1 MREPCSCTDRLTIG
15 RVKNSPFL
23 GLAET
28 RVAHLRQLS
37 HHMRSLEWETASLA
51 DVEREI
57 PELELA
63 MAVYRR
69 LHSTPAAEASA
80 EPATAAVSA
89 TKAGA
94 KAPAAAKARSTA
106 RRPAARRPG
115 ARRSSAEADPPS
127 FKEFAL
133 KHLDALTKEVGVDSP
148 DATVKA
154 LALAKMQRAPNGT
167 HRG

>member
-1 MREPCSCTDRLTIG
+1 VREPSSCTDRLAIG

-28 RVAHLRQLS
+28 RAAHLRQLS

-89 TKAGA
+89 TKARA

-115 ARRSSAEADPPS
+115 GRRSSAEADPPS

-148 DATVKA
+148 DATAKA

>member
-1 MREPCSCTDRLTIG
+1 MLVHGRLTIG

-28 RVAHLRQLS
+28 RAAHLRQLS

-89 TKAGA
+89 T
-94 KAPAAAKARSTA
+94 A

-148 DATVKA
+148 DATAKA

-167 HRG
+167 HRLTG

>member
-28 RVAHLRQLS
+28 RAAHLRQLS

-89 TKAGA
+89 TKARA

-148 DATVKA
+148 DATAKA

-167 HRG
+167 YRG

>member
-1 MREPCSCTDRLTIG
+1 MREPCSCTHRLTIG

-28 RVAHLRQLS
+28 RAAHLRQLS

-89 TKAGA
+89 TKARA

-148 DATVKA
+148 DATAKA

-167 HRG
+167 YRG